1 MTGRR
6 ASGFTVVVKTLRE
19 RQSSAPPAACGHIFP
34 KAVALMLP
42 RLEVFRRGKN
52 GAKRLAAGYATGE
65 ANLLLPVGACAYG
78 MPRNLKRLELILR
91 PVMGPARSVT
101 TVCVL
106 PEEGGKSTA
115 GAAAGAAATLAVE
128 LVAAGEATCGR
139 GLGLASESNTLINVK
154 TRRKNDCISE
164 RIEIDIDKRMS
175 RRT

>member
-1 MTGRR
+1 
-6 ASGFTVVVKTLRE
+6 
-19 RQSSAPPAACGHIFP
+19 
-34 KAVALMLP
+34 MLP
-42 RLEVFRRGKN
+42 RLEVFRRGKH

-91 PVMGPARSVT
+91 PVMGPARSVM

-106 PEEGGKSTA
+106 PEEGGKTTAGATA
-115 GAAAGAAATLAVE
+115 GAAAGAAATLALE
-128 LVAAGEATCGR
+128 LVAAGEAICGR

-175 RRT
+175 RRSEI